1 MKPRH
6 AAALALVGWYLIS
19 PPLYGT
25 HAEKVDPKAP
35 FSKWVIVGKY
45 DTIQDCESDL
55 DAMKSNETL
64 PSDPINKR
72 TEIIL
77 FENTQCIAS
86 DDPRLKGK

>member
-1 MKPRH
+1 
-6 AAALALVGWYLIS
+6 
-19 PPLYGT
+19 
-25 HAEKVDPKAP
+25 
-35 FSKWVIVGKY
+35 
-45 DTIQDCESDL
+45 
-55 DAMKSNETL
+55 MKSNETL